1 MKELDKN
8 LEELV
13 GIFYKPLVVYPG
25 GWHDTLPEWIKNEIP
40 IQRMAYQMLKYK
52 GKEKEGRAT
61 NVEALA
67 YLYTASL
74 SGPMPDEYS
83 EIYMYLTRKSLEWQ
97 GKKEIPEFLQEYEK
111 LDDYEMSLLDELKSE
126 IWNAQEKAYKERL
139 KVEKREEREKGKEN
153 YFKQMKLF

>member
-74 SGPMPDEYS
+74 SGPMLS
-83 EIYMYLTRKSLEWQ
+83 RVII
-97 GKKEIPEFLQEYEK
+97 IPH
-111 LDDYEMSLLDELKSE
+111 
-126 IWNAQEKAYKERL
+126 
-139 KVEKREEREKGKEN
+139 
-153 YFKQMKLF
+153 